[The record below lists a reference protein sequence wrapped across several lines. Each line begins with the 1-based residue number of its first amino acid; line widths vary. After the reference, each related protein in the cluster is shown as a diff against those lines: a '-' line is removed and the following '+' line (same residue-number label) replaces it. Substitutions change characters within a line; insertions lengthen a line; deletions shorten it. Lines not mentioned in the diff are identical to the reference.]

1 MQRKTRTDIVADIG
15 FVLLVIAL
23 VVLKLTNVIPLS
35 WFWLSAIIWIPL
47 CIGLA
52 LITILI
58 ITCLVKDIINII
70 RRNIK

>member
-1 MQRKTRTDIVADIG
+1 MQRNTRTDIVADIG

-35 WFWLSAIIWIPL
+35 WLWLSAIIWIPL